1 VKLDTFNSMLVGP
14 STLVGGYKLSA
25 LDVVMKSV
33 NAFAEVKSPSEGDIV
48 YLTEDD
54 GTNSLGLYEYTGG
67 AWKPS
72 TGKSVYVA

>member
-1 VKLDTFNSMLVGP
+1 MLVGP

-33 NAFAEVKSPSEGDIV
+33 NALSEVKSPIAGDVV

-54 GTNSLGLYEYTGG
+54 GTNSLGLYEYDGTN
-67 AWKPS
+67 WKPS